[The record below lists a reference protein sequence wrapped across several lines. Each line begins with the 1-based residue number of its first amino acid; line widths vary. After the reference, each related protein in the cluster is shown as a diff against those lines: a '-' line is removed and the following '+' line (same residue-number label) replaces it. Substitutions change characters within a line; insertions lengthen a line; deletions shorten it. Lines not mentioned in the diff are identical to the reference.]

1 MILAVPSPP
10 DRTGKEAYADRQA
23 LGARGLTM
31 NLIFGLLVKIARAG
45 VGRRAGQALLSAELI
60 GRKSL

>member
-1 MILAVPSPP
+1 MILADPLPRDQTS
-10 DRTGKEAYADRQA
+10 KEAYADRQV
-23 LGARGLTM
+23 LRARGLTM
-31 NLIFGLLVKIARAG
+31 NLIFGLLVKIARGG